1 MNQNRKKMEKLQI
14 YYGVQGDGMT
24 FCLPLRDYR
33 TIQKMFP
40 DAQLPES
47 IFVGYDTKVDFANY
61 HANLEKYIFPVLM
74 GFKNEADLKKIKKID
89 FVKMPEQRVTY
100 TIEQNEQ
107 YEQEIQSIPRKSR
120 AILHHV

>member
-1 MNQNRKKMEKLQI
+1 MEKLQI

-107 YEQEIQSIPRKSR
+107 YEQEIQSVPRKSG

>member
-1 MNQNRKKMEKLQI
+1 MEKIQI

-40 DAQLPES
+40 DAQPPES
-47 IFVGYDTKVDFANY
+47 IFVGYDTKADFANY

-107 YEQEIQSIPRKSR
+107 YEQEIQSIPRKSG